1 MEAAAADA
9 SKQPAAGAAGTEDS
23 RSGLI
28 YNDDVGRAD
37 PFVGQKGPAPGELQR
52 WNY

>member
-1 MEAAAADA
+1 MMEAAAADA
-9 SKQPAAGAAGTEDS
+9 SKQPTGGAGGTEDS

-28 YNDDVGRAD
+28 YNDDTGRAA
-37 PFVGQKGPAPGELQR
+37 PPGEPQR

>member
-1 MEAAAADA
+1 MMDAAAADA
-9 SKQPAAGAAGTEDS
+9 SKQPAGGPAGGTEDS

-28 YNDDVGRAD
+28 YNDDTGRAA
-37 PFVGQKGPAPGELQR
+37 PPGEPQR